1 MNKKGR
7 GKGKKMKEFLDITAE
22 FVGNIQ
28 RVQSSLMIAQ
38 HEGIGIQKIE
48 VSEEKKQELQ
58 KALGIIK
65 GVRERVMEELKWN
78 GSQKK

>member
-1 MNKKGR
+1 
-7 GKGKKMKEFLDITAE
+7 MKEFLDITAE
-22 FVGNIQ
+22 LVGNIQ
-28 RVQSSLMIAQ
+28 RVQTSLMIAQ
-38 HEGIGIQKIE
+38 YEGIGIQKIE

-78 GSQKK
+78 GSQRK

>member
-1 MNKKGR
+1 
-7 GKGKKMKEFLDITAE
+7 
-22 FVGNIQ
+22 
-28 RVQSSLMIAQ
+28 MIAQ

-65 GVRERVMEELKWN
+65 GVREKVMEELKWN

>member
-1 MNKKGR
+1 
-7 GKGKKMKEFLDITAE
+7 MKEFLDITAE
-22 FVGNIQ
+22 LVGNIQ
-28 RVQSSLMIAQ
+28 KVQSSLMIAQ
-38 HEGIGIQKIE
+38 HEGIVIQKIE
-48 VSEEKKQELQ
+48 VSEEEKQELQ